1 MKTVK
6 NDSISLRSTSLR
18 LPVFLLVGR
27 AEMKTLI
34 VIALIALAPVAVRA
48 QKVNVISDPAADF
61 SRYKTYTW
69 DQGMHA
75 NPIVRQHIVAAV
87 DNAMTARGLRKVDT
101 EPDLIVSALAS
112 TESDLTVTNPSW
124 APVLNSIATGIPSSS
139 QAWPVTKGTLLIS
152 ISDAKTKN
160 GVWRGTAT
168 QTLEHGPTGDR
179 VRDAKTVEKPINKAV
194 QKMFKKFPPQ
204 PKH

>member
-1 MKTVK
+1 LGWRK
-6 NDSISLRSTSLR
+6 
-18 LPVFLLVGR
+18 
-27 AEMKTLI
+27 MKTLI
-34 VIALIALAPVAVRA
+34 VIALIALSSVAVRA
-48 QKVNVISDPAADF
+48 QKVKVISDPGADF
-61 SRYKTYTW
+61 SRYKTYAW
-69 DQGMHA
+69 DQGTFS
-75 NPIVRQHIVAAV
+75 NPIIRQHIVAAV
-87 DNAMTARGLRKVDT
+87 DNAMSVKGLQKVDT

-124 APVLNSIATGIPSSS
+124 SPALNSIATGIPASS

-168 QTLEHGPTGDR
+168 QTLDQGPTGDR

-204 PKH
+204 SKQ

>member
-1 MKTVK
+1 
-6 NDSISLRSTSLR
+6 
-18 LPVFLLVGR
+18 
-27 AEMKTLI
+27 MKTLI

-48 QKVNVISDPAADF
+48 QKVKVISDPGTDF
-61 SRYKTYTW
+61 SRYKTYAW
-69 DQGMHA
+69 DQGMLD
-75 NPIVRQHIVAAV
+75 NPIIRHHIMTAV

-101 EPDLIVSALAS
+101 EPDLLVSSLAS

-160 GVWRGTAT
+160 GIWRGTAT
-168 QTLEHGPTGDR
+168 HTLEYGPTGDR

-204 PKH
+204 SKQ

>member
-1 MKTVK
+1 
-6 NDSISLRSTSLR
+6 
-18 LPVFLLVGR
+18 
-27 AEMKTLI
+27 MKTLI
-34 VIALIALAPVAVRA
+34 VIALIAFAPVVVRA
-48 QKVNVISDPAADF
+48 QKVKIISDPAADF
-61 SRYKTYTW
+61 SRYKTYAW
-69 DQGMHA
+69 DKGMLS
-75 NPIVRQHIVAAV
+75 NPFVKQHIVTAV
-87 DNAMTARGLRKVDT
+87 DSAMGARGLQKVET

-112 TESDLTVTNPSW
+112 TESDLTITNPSW
-124 APVLNSIATGIPSSS
+124 APALNSIATGIPSSS
-139 QAWPVTKGTLLIS
+139 QAWPVTKGTLVIS

-168 QTLEHGPTGDR
+168 HTLEHGPTGDR